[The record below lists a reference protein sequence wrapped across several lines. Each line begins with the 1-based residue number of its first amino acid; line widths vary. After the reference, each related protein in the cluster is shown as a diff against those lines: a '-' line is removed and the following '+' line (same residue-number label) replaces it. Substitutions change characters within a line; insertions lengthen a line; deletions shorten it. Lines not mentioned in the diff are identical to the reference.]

1 MEEEIIPQEELT
13 SEPKTFMAEARAKI
27 AETEAREEAFWA
39 NVDQRKAAIE
49 SKLGKRV
56 LPIVILEIGK
66 PENYVVGFTIR
77 PDLVTQLRLSDRGQQ
92 FQTGFSME
100 EAHKVLESL
109 LLKAESD
116 PRITPDTEEGE
127 MYWKA
132 AIICLYEFI
141 KTAVPIIKKN

>member
-1 MEEEIIPQEELT
+1 MMDGEFTPVQEEVVELT
-13 SEPKTFMAEARAKI
+13 PEQKSEAA
-27 AETEAREEAFWA
+27 WA
-39 NVDQRKAAIE
+39 IIDQRKAAIE

-56 LPIVILEIGK
+56 VPIVILEIGN
-66 PENYVVGFTIR
+66 PENRVVGFMVR

-92 FQTGFSME
+92 YMTGFSQE

-127 MYWKA
+127 LYWKG
-132 AIICLYEFI
+132 AILCLYEFI